1 MISKKKNKKISP
13 IMIVLG
19 VLLVIY
25 AVILIT
31 IVISA
36 FFVSVKSTARG
47 GFNAYRGNE
56 FGFPQGWPWQ
66 WNWSNYSEI
75 FGYLET
81 KTDIVEN
88 EVLVAQVT
96 SKWYHMLLNTFLYTI
111 GGALVQTM
119 VPCLVAYATSKTNFK
134 FSAIFDAVV
143 LVAMIIPIVGAYPS
157 ELQLLHNL
165 GLYNTWAGYYIQKA
179 HCISAYYLVFKAMF
193 SSMPETYAEAARIE
207 GSGEFGIMFRIYV
220 PLART
225 VILTVF
231 LIHFI
236 TIWNDYNTSLM
247 YMPSHPSLAYGI
259 YYLALKDSTNAI
271 KAIPYKMAGS
281 FLLFTP
287 ILIVFICF
295 RKVIMQ
301 NLSMGGIK
309 E

>member
-1 MISKKKNKKISP
+1 MAAKKSKKKASP
-13 IMIVLG
+13 AMIVLG
-19 VLLVIY
+19 ILLAIY
-25 AVILIT
+25 AIIMIII
-31 IVISA
+31 IVSA
-36 FFVSVKSTARG
+36 FFVSVKSSARG

-56 FGFPQGWPWQ
+56 FGFPQGMPWD
-66 WNWSNYSEI
+66 WKWSNYSEI

-88 EVLVAQVT
+88 EVLVGQVT
-96 SKWYHMLLNTFLYTI
+96 SKWYDMLLNTFLYTL

-119 VPCLVAYATSKTNFK
+119 VPCLVAYVTTKTKFK
-134 FSAIFDAVV
+134 FSALFDAVV
-143 LVAMIIPIVGAYPS
+143 LIAMIIPIVGAYPS

-165 GLYNTWAGYYIQKA
+165 GIYNTWIGYYVQKA

-193 SSMPETYAEAARIE
+193 GSMPEAYAEAARIE
-207 GSGEFGIMFRIYV
+207 GFDEFKIMFRIYI
-220 PLART
+220 PLAFT

-247 YMPSHPSLAYGI
+247 YMPAHPSLAYGI
-259 YYLALKDSTNAI
+259 YYLALKNSTNAI
-271 KAIPYKMAGS
+271 KATPFKMAGS